1 MKTSILLNN
10 FSKARFNHY
19 SKEKL
24 DSISNKYV
32 RVLYAIYVIIKDTIR
47 YDIPKSLKYI
57 YKVLLAIPLLLIDIL
72 DNILESIHLWYF
84 FIKIAYYW
92 DKIEENNV
100 YEKTYSNVKGGEEV
114 YDKKDMLYRE

>member
-1 MKTSILLNN
+1 MIKFN
-10 FSKARFNHY
+10 KARFIHY
-19 SKEKL
+19 SKKKF
-24 DSISNKYV
+24 DSMNNKYI

-57 YKVLLAIPLLLIDIL
+57 YKVLLAIPLLIIDIL
-72 DNILESIHLWYF
+72 DNILDSVQLWYF

-100 YEKTYSNVKGGEEV
+100 YEKTYSYVKGV
-114 YDKKDMLYRE
+114 

>member
-1 MKTSILLNN
+1 MIRFN
-10 FSKARFNHY
+10 KARFNHY

-47 YDIPKSLKYI
+47 HIIPNSLKYI
-57 YKVLLAIPLLLIDIL
+57 YKVLLCIPLLILDML
-72 DNILESIHLWYF
+72 DNIFGAIQLWYI
-84 FIKIAYYW
+84 FIKIAYFW

-100 YEKTYSNVKGGEEV
+100 YEKTYSNVKGEET
-114 YDKKDMLYRE
+114 M

>member
-1 MKTSILLNN
+1 MLWWLSMIKFN
-10 FSKARFNHY
+10 KARFIHY
-19 SKEKL
+19 SKKKF
-24 DSISNKYV
+24 DSMNNKYV

-57 YKVLLAIPLLLIDIL
+57 YKVLLAIPLLIIDIL
-72 DNILESIHLWYF
+72 DNILESIQLWYF

-100 YEKTYSNVKGGEEV
+100 YEKTYSNIKGGET
-114 YDKKDMLYRE
+114 M

>member
-1 MKTSILLNN
+1 MIRFN
-10 FSKARFNHY
+10 KARFNHY

-47 YDIPKSLKYI
+47 HVIPNSLKYI
-57 YKVLLAIPLLLIDIL
+57 YKVLLAIPLIIL
-72 DNILESIHLWYF
+72 DMLGNILDSVQMWYF
-84 FIKIAYYW
+84 FIKLAYYW

-100 YEKTYSNVKGGEEV
+100 YEKTYSNVKGV
-114 YDKKDMLYRE
+114 

>member
-1 MKTSILLNN
+1 MIRFN
-10 FSKARFNHY
+10 KARFNHY

-47 YDIPKSLKYI
+47 YGIPNSLKYI
-57 YKVLLAIPLLLIDIL
+57 YKVLLAIPILIL
-72 DNILESIHLWYF
+72 DMLGNILDSVQLWYF

-100 YEKTYSNVKGGEEV
+100 YEKTYSNVKGGET
-114 YDKKDMLYRE
+114 M

>member
-1 MKTSILLNN
+1 MIRFN
-10 FSKARFNHY
+10 KAMFNHY

-57 YKVLLAIPLLLIDIL
+57 YKVLLCIPLIIIDML
-72 DNILESIHLWYF
+72 ENIFGAIQLWYI
-84 FIKIAYYW
+84 FIKLAYFW

-100 YEKTYSNVKGGEEV
+100 YEKTYSNVKGEET
-114 YDKKDMLYRE
+114 M

>member
-1 MKTSILLNN
+1 MIRFN
-10 FSKARFNHY
+10 KARFNHY

-24 DSISNKYV
+24 DSMSNKYV

-57 YKVLLAIPLLLIDIL
+57 YKVLLAIPLLIIDIL
-72 DNILESIHLWYF
+72 DNILESVQLWYF

-100 YEKTYSNVKGGEEV
+100 YEKTCSDVKGV
-114 YDKKDMLYRE
+114 